1 MTRLIPAALA
11 PALELLELERPV
23 TITTREVTALVERA
37 EVRTPAHVVIQRLA
51 ARGWLLK
58 TGVRGVWEFA
68 PAAHAGPYSH
78 SARWLGLQAAL
89 HARPGLPVSIALG
102 SALWLLD
109 LTGRAPDTPEV
120 ALPAGSR
127 VPAGLRGS
135 YRIVRFDARLEPHR
149 LRELPVQQPASV
161 LVHLAQRPS
170 HVRGWTPV
178 LDVLADLAA
187 TVTMD
192 DLLTELDERPHAT
205 WIRLA
210 YLLSG
215 VAPGLV
221 EQLDVEPAG
230 KVWFGPRGPLRHH
243 DARWN
248 VADTVLPTHPGTL
261 GLGPD
266 DR

>member
-1 MTRLIPAALA
+1 MTRPIPAALA
-11 PALELLELERPV
+11 PVLELLELEQPV
-23 TITTREVTALVERA
+23 MITTRDVTSLVRRA
-37 EVRTPAHVVIQRLA
+37 DVRTPAHVVIQRLA

-78 SARWLGLQAAL
+78 NDRWIGLQAAL
-89 HARPGLPVSIALG
+89 RGQPSLPVSIALG

-109 LTGRAPDTPEV
+109 LTDRAPDTSEL
-120 ALPAGSR
+120 ALPTGVR
-127 VPAGLRGS
+127 VPTGLRDR

-149 LRELPVQQPASV
+149 LRGLPVHQPASV

-170 HVRGWTPV
+170 HVRSWVPV

-187 TVTMD
+187 TVVMD
-192 DLLTELDERPHAT
+192 DLRTELDGRPHAT
-205 WIRLA
+205 GIRLA

-215 VAPGLV
+215 VAPELV

-248 VADTVLPTHPGTL
+248 VADTVLPAHPVTL
-261 GLGPD
+261 GSGPD